1 MNTNTPQEMDKPR
14 LPIGDKTS
22 LAIKFLAVLAL
33 IYTLYLSKTLMVP
46 IVVAGFIALF
56 CSRLLHPLLI
66 LRIPRA
72 LAAALIITGIIAL
85 VSYGTGLLAEPA
97 SRWLKVLPTVG
108 KEVALY
114 MEGVT
119 EPLSELQES
128 ISNAPEDGDEI
139 ESVEDE
145 AAKAAE
151 KKEAA
156 QKAMDSTMMSLMSVV
171 AEFTALFFA
180 QLLAIVVM
188 TYFFLVFGDELIR
201 NMVRAQNSFSEK
213 KTTVIIFQAIQDDI
227 SRYVM
232 VISIINTCLGIATAS
247 AMYLMGVEDPLL
259 WGALATLLNFAP
271 YVGPFVMS
279 IILTGVGFVEFNNI
293 TQIAMVP
300 GAFLLLNF
308 LECQFITPTALGQRF
323 NMNPLLVVVWMF
335 IWGWLWGAIGMLIAI
350 PLLVCFKIM
359 AIHLD
364 LIGGWIKV
372 LNGSHPL
379 PGNVKTTNTVQ

>member
-1 MNTNTPQEMDKPR
+1 MNSDHLSETPR
-14 LPIGDKTS
+14 LPIGDKTN

-33 IYTLYLSKTLMVP
+33 IYTLYLSKSLMVP
-46 IVVAGFIALF
+46 IVVAGFIAMF
-56 CSRLLHPLLI
+56 CGRLLRPLLV
-66 LRIPRA
+66 LKIPRP
-72 LAAALIITGIIAL
+72 LGAAMVMAGIIVL

-97 SRWLKVLPTVG
+97 SRWIKVLPTVG
-108 KEVALY
+108 QEVALY

-119 EPLSELQES
+119 EPLKELQKS
-128 ISNAPEDGDEI
+128 ISSSPADATPTDEEEI
-139 ESVEDE
+139 
-145 AAKAAE
+145 KAA
-151 KKEAA
+151 
-156 QKAMDSTMMSLMSVV
+156 QTAMDSSMISLMSVV

-188 TYFFLVFGDELIR
+188 TFFFLVFGDELMR
-201 NMVRAQNSFSEK
+201 NMVRAQNTFSEK

-232 VISIINTCLGIATAS
+232 VISIINTGLGIATAS
-247 AMYLMGVEDPLL
+247 VMYLLGVKDPLL
-259 WGALATLLNFAP
+259 WGALAALLNFAP
-271 YVGPFVMS
+271 YVGPFVMF
-279 IILTGVGFVEFNNI
+279 IILTGVGFVEFNTV

-300 GAFLLLNF
+300 CAYLLLNF

-335 IWGWLWGAIGMLIAI
+335 GWGWLWGAIGMLIAI

-364 LIGGWIKV
+364 LIGGWVKV
-372 LNGSHPL
+372 LNGSQPL
-379 PGNVKTTNTVQ
+379 PNHVKATKSMQ

>member
-1 MNTNTPQEMDKPR
+1 MSTESTADIEKPR

-22 LAIKFLAVLAL
+22 LAIKFLAILAL

-56 CSRLLHPLLI
+56 CSRLLRPLLVI
-66 LRIPRA
+66 KIPRP
-72 LAAALIITGIIAL
+72 LAGALIIASIIAL
-85 VSYGTGLLAEPA
+85 ASYGTGLLAEPA

-108 KEVALY
+108 QEVALY

-119 EPLSELQES
+119 EPLSELQKS
-128 ISNAPEDGDEI
+128 ISNSSGNAEDITDNI
-139 ESVEDE
+139 EDE
-145 AAKAAE
+145 E
-151 KKEAA
+151 EKEAA
-156 QKAMDSTMMSLMSVV
+156 QKAMDSTMVSLMSVV

-180 QLLAIVVM
+180 QLLAIVVI

-201 NMVRAQNSFSEK
+201 NMVRAQHTFTEK
-213 KTTVIIFQAIQDDI
+213 KTTVIIFQAIQEDI

-232 VISIINTCLGIATAS
+232 VISIINTGLGIATAS
-247 AMYLMGVEDPLL
+247 AMYLLGVEDPLL
-259 WGALATLLNFAP
+259 WGTLATLLNFAP

-279 IILTGVGFVEFNNI
+279 IILTGVGFVEFNNL
-293 TQIAMVP
+293 TQIALVP
-300 GAFLLLNF
+300 GAFLILNF

-335 IWGWLWGAIGMLIAI
+335 AWGWLWGAIGMLIAI

-364 LIGGWIKV
+364 LIGGWVKV

-379 PGNVKTTNTVQ
+379 PGNVKTTNPVQ